1 MDRGEQTP
9 PPEAMGGGAG
19 LDPAALAGPDQPG
32 PAAPK
37 APGRIVGPAGSA
49 PAAVF
54 TRGSTMRHVVN
65 MTAAG
70 SVGLVAVF
78 FVDFLSLLYVSWLG
92 DTNLTAAV
100 GYASQLTFL
109 ILSINIGLSIAVG
122 ALVSRALGAGDRP
135 RARRIAAS
143 GIVLSALIAGL
154 TSLGAMPFTHQILFA
169 FGARGAA
176 LSAGATYL
184 RIVLPAMLFLG
195 LGMGFAS
202 VLRAVGD
209 ARRAMYVTLSGA
221 IATACLDPIFIF
233 GLHLGIDGA
242 AIVTVLS
249 RFTLLYVGWHGA
261 VRVHRLVERLNLRRL
276 VGDAAPLATIA
287 GPAILTNIAAP
298 IANIYAMHVF
308 SRFGQTTIAA
318 FAIMDRVSP
327 VAFGVLFALSGSVGP
342 IMGQNFGARLFPR
355 VRTVLTDCYIVAASY
370 VALVSAALYLAGP
383 LVAHLFG
390 ASGETADLVIFF
402 CRVSGFLWFFLGGI
416 FVANAAFNNLG
427 FPLLSTLFN
436 WGRATLGTVPF
447 VTLGASHYGP
457 KGGYVGMAVGATLFG
472 VLAVAFSYFVIERL
486 ARRLGSPG
494 PAIDPFRPPR

>member
-1 MDRGEQTP
+1 MDRGPQTP
-9 PPEAMGGGAG
+9 PPEAMGAG
-19 LDPAALAGPDQPG
+19 AALDAAAITAPDTRDRG
-32 PAAPK
+32 
-37 APGRIVGPAGSA
+37 APGATQAPRSA
-49 PAAVF
+49 PDAVF
-54 TRGSTMRHVVN
+54 TRGSTMRHVLN

-109 ILSINIGLSIAVG
+109 LLSINIGLSIAVG
-122 ALVSRALGAGDRP
+122 ALISRALGAGDRP

-143 GIVLSALIAGL
+143 GIVLFTLISGA
-154 TSLGAMPFTHQILFA
+154 TSLGALPFAHEILSA
-169 FGARGAA
+169 FGARGESLAA
-176 LSAGATYL
+176 GTVYL
-184 RIVLPAMLFLG
+184 RIVLPGMLLLG
-195 LGMGFAS
+195 LGIGYSA

-233 GLHLGIDGA
+233 GLHLGIEGA
-242 AIVTVLS
+242 AIVSVLS
-249 RFTLLYVGWHGA
+249 RFALLYVGWHGA
-261 VRVHRLVERLNLRRL
+261 VRVHRLVERPRLRCVLEDIR
-276 VGDAAPLATIA
+276 PLAAIA
-287 GPAILTNIAAP
+287 TPAILTNIAAP
-298 IANIYAMHVF
+298 VANIYAMHVF

-327 VAFGVLFALSGSVGP
+327 VAFGVLFALSGAVGP

-355 VRTVLTDCYIVAASY
+355 VTGVLSNCYTVAGTY
-370 VALVSAALYLAGP
+370 VAMVTVALF
-383 LVAHLFG
+383 FG
-390 ASGETADLVIFF
+390 APLIAHIFGATGETADFVVFF
-402 CRVSGFLWFFLGGI
+402 CRTSGLLWFFLGGI

-427 FPLLSTLFN
+427 FPLLSTVFN

-447 VTLGASHYGP
+447 VTVGASYYGP

-472 VLAVAFSYFVIERL
+472 VLAVASSYVVVGRL
-486 ARRLGSPG
+486 ARRAAPRG
-494 PAIDPFRPPR
+494 ATADPFLPPRA

>member
-1 MDRGEQTP
+1 MDRGTQTP
-9 PPEAMGGGAG
+9 PPEAMGAGAG
-19 LDPAALAGPDQPG
+19 LDPAALTVPDAHEGTDAVTP
-32 PAAPK
+32 PT
-37 APGRIVGPAGSA
+37 RSA
-49 PAAVF
+49 PDAVF
-54 TRGSTMRHVVN
+54 TRGSTMRHVLN

-78 FVDFLSLLYVSWLG
+78 FVDFLSLLYVSRLG

-143 GIVLSALIAGL
+143 GIVLSALIAGA
-154 TSLGAMPFTHQILFA
+154 SSFGAMPFTREILYA
-169 FGARGAA
+169 FGARDEA
-176 LSAGATYL
+176 LVAGTTYL

-242 AIVTVLS
+242 AIVSVLS

-261 VRVHRLVERLNLRRL
+261 VGVHRLVERPNLRCLIDDIR
-276 VGDAAPLATIA
+276 PLATIA

-298 IANIYAMHVF
+298 IANIYAMHIF

-342 IMGQNFGARLFPR
+342 ILGQNFGARLFPR
-355 VRTVLTDCYIVAASY
+355 VRRVLNDCYIVAGCY
-370 VALVSAALYLAGP
+370 VALVSVALY
-383 LVAHLFG
+383 FG
-390 ASGETADLVIFF
+390 APLIARIFGATGETADLVLFF
-402 CRVSGFLWFFLGGI
+402 CRTSGLLWFFLGGI

-427 FPLLSTLFN
+427 FPLLSTMFN
-436 WGRATLGTVPF
+436 WGRTSLGTVPF
-447 VTLGASHYGP
+447 VTLGAIHYGP
-457 KGGYVGMAVGATLFG
+457 KGGYVGMALGATLFG
-472 VLAVAFSYFVIERL
+472 VLAVASSYFVVGRL
-486 ARRLGSPG
+486 ARRLGQGG
-494 PAIDPFRPPR
+494 PVADPFLPQRQ